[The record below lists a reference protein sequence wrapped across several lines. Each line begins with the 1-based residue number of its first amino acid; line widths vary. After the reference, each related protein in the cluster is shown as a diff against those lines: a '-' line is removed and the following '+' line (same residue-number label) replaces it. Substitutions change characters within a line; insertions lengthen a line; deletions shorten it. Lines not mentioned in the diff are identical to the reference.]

1 MQRIVAI
8 AARTDAFCARLNHGL
23 AAVAI
28 ALAALTL
35 ALFVAQ
41 HRDMFQ
47 PMDAEWP
54 SIEEPF

>member
-35 ALFVAQ
+35 VLLVA
-41 HRDMFQ
+41 RNPELFQ
-47 PMDAEWP
+47 PIDAEWP
-54 SIEEPF
+54 TIEGPY

>member
-35 ALFVAQ
+35 VLFVAQ
-41 HRDMFQ
+41 NRDMLQ
-47 PMDAEWP
+47 PSDAEWP
-54 SIEEPF
+54 ATEQPY

>member
-23 AAVAI
+23 AAVAV

-47 PMDAEWP
+47 LMDGEWP
-54 SIEEPF
+54 SIEEAY

>member
-28 ALAALTL
+28 ALAALTMV
-35 ALFVAQ
+35 LFVAH

-47 PMDAEWP
+47 PIDAEWAVT
-54 SIEEPF
+54 EQLY

>member
-23 AAVAI
+23 AAVAV

-35 ALFVAQ
+35 VLYVA
-41 HRDMFQ
+41 RNPDIFQ
-47 PMDAEWP
+47 IDPEWP
-54 SIEEPF
+54 GAEQLY

>member
-28 ALAALTL
+28 ALAALTVV
-35 ALFVAQ
+35 LFFA
-41 HRDMFQ
+41 HNRDMFQ
-47 PMDAEWP
+47 PIDPEWP
-54 SIEEPF
+54 AIEEPY